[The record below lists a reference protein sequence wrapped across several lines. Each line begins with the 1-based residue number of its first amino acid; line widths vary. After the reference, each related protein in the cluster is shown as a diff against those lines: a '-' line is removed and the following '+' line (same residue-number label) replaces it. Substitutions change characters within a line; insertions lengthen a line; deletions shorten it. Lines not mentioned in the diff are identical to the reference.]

1 MQEQAGSILSRFRPA
16 VGVASVRPACERS
29 DAPAPTQHMVNGRDS
44 AREWMI
50 CALNRSTP
58 AIPAHTHTRRYVHDC
73 AEIEHTPDE
82 S

>member
-16 VGVASVRPACERS
+16 VAVASVRLACERIE
-29 DAPAPTQHMVNGRDS
+29 APAPAQHMVSGRDS

-58 AIPAHTHTRRYVHDC
+58 VIPAHTH
-73 AEIEHTPDE
+73 